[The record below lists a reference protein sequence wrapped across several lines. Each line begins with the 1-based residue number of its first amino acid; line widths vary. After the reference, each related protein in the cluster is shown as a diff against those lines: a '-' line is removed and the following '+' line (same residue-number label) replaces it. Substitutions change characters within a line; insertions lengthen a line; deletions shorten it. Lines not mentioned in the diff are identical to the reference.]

1 MDEFHKRC
9 WEKKI
14 RQEYI
19 LLYDYIYIKFKTYVV
34 LEVNSDYFWEGRKGP
49 KIFWNDG

>member
-1 MDEFHKRC
+1 MNFTNDVER
-9 WEKKI
+9 KKSDKSTL
-14 RQEYI
+14 

-34 LEVNSDYFWEGRKGP
+34 LEVNSDYFWESRKGP